1 MPFCSSELEA
11 LFAAMLEKADCPG
24 ASVELTLLDDA
35 AMEIL
40 HGRSLGCSG
49 PTNILAFP
57 VKPPPHAS
65 VNTDTCIGSLALSVD
80 TLRRECFLY
89 GQDLRVHCIRLL
101 AHGLTHLMGY
111 DHGPAMDALAA
122 LLEQTAMEAAE
133 APSSHS
139 AS

>member
-1 MPFCSSELEA
+1 MPFTASELQA
-11 LFAAMLEKADCPG
+11 LFATMLARADCPD

-40 HGRSLGCSG
+40 HQQSLGCAG

-57 VKPPPHAS
+57 AAGGPFGLPEPPGRL
-65 VNTDTCIGSLALSVD
+65 GSLALSVD

-89 GQDLRVHCIRLL
+89 GQDVQEHCIRLL
-101 AHGLTHLMGY
+101 AHGLAHLMGY

-122 LLEQTAMEAAE
+122 SLERAACE
-133 APSSHS
+133 KAQELSSHS
-139 AS
+139 PS

>member
-11 LFAAMLEKADCPG
+11 LFAVMLEKAACPG

-35 AMEIL
+35 AMESL
-40 HGRSLGCSG
+40 HGRSLGCPG

-57 VKPPPHAS
+57 AKNTLHAS
-65 VNTDTCIGSLALSVD
+65 VNTDARIGSLALSVD

-89 GQDLRVHCIRLL
+89 GQDLREHCIRLL
-101 AHGLTHLMGY
+101 AHGLAHLMGY

-122 LLEQTAMEAAE
+122 LLERAAMEAA